1 MRYRNRCAKINAK
14 LLLILVMVTAA
25 LGVSLVAAR
34 QARRSILSKRSLTA
48 GEAAFQSQDWPA
60 AVKNYR
66 EYLGR
71 NPDNVEILKK
81 YAKALLSVRPLERPA
96 IAGAIS
102 AYRRVLQLD
111 PVDAVISE
119 KLALLYAST
128 GNTDELAYIARKRL
142 ERDPNDRNAPL
153 WLADAL
159 LQLNKR
165 SEAQQTLE
173 SFTKAVEKALE
184 NRPGKYAEYVRACA
198 RISQIITVDNSGEAG
213 TIAREW
219 LDKAVDHD
227 PNSAEARVY
236 RARFYRETPVIA
248 DMNETRRLALA
259 RKDLEVADR
268 QVTDDPRVRLFLG
281 AEWMVHGELER
292 AAAELQ
298 AADKLPQ
305 EKLEEYFLDLSG
317 WKVARFL
324 FASDLATK
332 RGALSEAV
340 ALTDEALTGLTE
352 ERHRVRILPTAVAL
366 YVATGKASE
375 ARRCL
380 NEYLDL
386 TRAQAG
392 PAESKWRLAY
402 LQALVAKAEERLY
415 AVIDV
420 LQPVMVSDASRPELW
435 RLLAEAYSRTDQS
448 RRAVVALINYLRYH
462 PRDPEMTLQLA
473 KEYLKVRDW
482 NRAFETARLAEPLNP
497 TDIVLRLLRIEASIY
512 VAAEERQTIDKARL
526 DTVSAELTQ
535 MRTDHPDRV
544 DIRILQ
550 SMIADY
556 REQPDQAE
564 RELKLAIQECKEPLR
579 AEMQLVRHYY
589 RSKRLA
595 EAVAVCRQ
603 SCKQHPE
610 VAEPWISLSSLHGAN
625 GDPNAARGCLKE
637 GLQAVVSKWEKR
649 SVGMRL
655 AQLELTS
662 GDRSTGVR
670 LLSEL
675 AAQDEYEVYA
685 RVVLLSV
692 REVREDRA
700 KAEKLIQ
707 ELHKA
712 EGESGL
718 WWRFHQ
724 ASLYLSSDD
733 WRSKQQDIIGHLQF
747 CIDSDPEWSAPVLL
761 LVDLYEKL
769 QDARRT
775 EDVCR
780 QALLRNPS
788 ATDIAD
794 RLITLLEKEGRVSDA
809 EQVLQKVEAD
819 PRVASAWH
827 VRMALRAGDFSRA
840 IDELKLRVSSDNRD
854 ADSRILLARLT
865 YWQSKDAEQAFKYLK
880 EAEAIGSSSM
890 TLTAV
895 RVAIL
900 KAEGQTQEAQR
911 VLDDCVTH
919 RNDFSAYMMRAAYLA
934 NAGDLE
940 HAEQDYRKLTTFT
953 DKGTTGY
960 ELLSSF
966 YLRSNKPDQAVTI
979 LEEGLQKYPAD
990 LRLERRLMKTL
1001 LALGRAQDRP
1011 KALTILSTLEERLP
1025 QDPELMKI
1033 RALAMLEE
1041 PTAPS
1046 REAAQKKLE
1055 SVVKLEPTAT
1065 DAHLVLIGLAL
1076 AEGKYEN
1083 ARDLAI
1089 RALGSNPNNLALL
1102 AARGRAEVALGNPR
1116 LAVEVARLVLQKDP
1130 NSTETLDV
1138 LLAAALRAKDNT
1150 LLQEARTLIGAALG
1164 RNPASGRL
1172 LLSRATVWSSLA
1184 LPQATIELAH
1194 VVLQKD
1200 PNNVTAVN
1208 VIVGAALASKD
1219 RALLEKARTMIEPL
1233 AGREPPNGQVILSWV
1248 RILAFLDLPQPAI
1261 PRLETYCRT
1270 REGSRNVIALVTLA
1284 DLYRLSGNAEQAKV
1298 RIDQAAQVDP
1308 NSQIPAQAKLL
1319 WLLSQ
1324 KRFDD
1329 LKGISSAFL
1338 SAKEQNPEI
1347 LVAAASALASSD
1359 SMELKKESLKLL
1371 EHVLTLSPT
1380 LLEARL
1386 GLASTLYQ
1394 TGDAERSKRIYEE
1407 ILKQYP
1413 NDKRALNDLAW
1424 VLQEHDHNYSKALE
1438 LANQGLSPDPND
1450 AHLLDTRGT
1459 ILANLPERLVGA
1471 KNDFQKLVDLS
1482 RDDSREKAKA
1492 LLQLGRICVKLKDPA
1507 QAGQSVEKALQ
1518 IDQKLHIFTPAEQA
1532 EIAEIMRKSGI

>member
-1 MRYRNRCAKINAK
+1 MLYSNRCGKVNVK
-14 LLLILVMVTAA
+14 LLLILVVVTVA
-25 LGVSLVAAR
+25 LGVSLVVAR
-34 QARRSILSKRSLTA
+34 QVRRSILSKRSLTA
-48 GEAAFQSQDWPA
+48 GEAAFQNQDWPA
-60 AVKNYR
+60 TVRNYR

-71 NPDNVEILKK
+71 NPDNVDILRK
-81 YAKALLSVRPLERPA
+81 YAKALLSVRPLEGPA

-102 AYRRVLQLD
+102 VYRRLLQLD
-111 PVDAVISE
+111 PVDAVASE
-119 KLALLYAST
+119 KLAMLYAGI
-128 GNTDELAYIARKRL
+128 GNAEELAYTARKRL
-142 ERDPNDRNAPL
+142 ESDPNDRNAPL

-165 SEAQQTLE
+165 QEAQQTLDR
-173 SFTKAVEKALE
+173 FAKALE
-184 NRPGKYAEYVRACA
+184 TRPGKYAEYVQACA
-198 RISQIITVDNSGEAG
+198 RLSQIMALDDSGDAK
-213 TIAREW
+213 AKALEW
-219 LDKAVDHD
+219 LNKAVRHD
-227 PNSAEARVY
+227 PDSAEARGH
-236 RARFYRETPVIA
+236 RARFYRETPAIA

-259 RKDLEVADR
+259 RQDLEVADR
-268 QVTDDPRVRLFLG
+268 QDTDDARVRLLL
-281 AEWMVHGELER
+281 AVEWMAHGELNR

-305 EKLEEYFLDLSG
+305 EKLEEYFLDING
-317 WKVARFL
+317 WRVARFL
-324 FASDLATK
+324 FASDLATR

-340 ALTDEALTGLTE
+340 TLADEALTVLTE
-352 ERHRVRILPTAVAL
+352 KRHRVRVLPTAVTL
-366 YVATGKASE
+366 YVAAGKASD

-386 TRAQAG
+386 TRAQTGA
-392 PAESKWRLAY
+392 AESKWRLAY
-402 LQALVAKAEERLY
+402 LQALVAKAEDRLY

-448 RRAVVALINYLRYH
+448 RRAVGALINYLRYY
-462 PRDPEMTLQLA
+462 PRDPEMTLQQA
-473 KEYLKVRDW
+473 KEYLKLRDW

-497 TDIVLRLLRIEASIY
+497 TDIILRLLRIEASIY
-512 VAAEERQTIDKARL
+512 IAAEERQTIDKARL
-526 DTVSAELTQ
+526 DELSAELAQ

-564 RELKLAIQECKEPLR
+564 SELKLAIQECKEPLR
-579 AEMQLVRHYY
+579 AQMQLVRHYY
-589 RSKRLA
+589 RLKRLA

-610 VAEPWISLSSLHGAN
+610 VAEPWISLSSLHAAN

-637 GLQAVVSKWEKR
+637 GLQTVVSKWEKR
-649 SVGMRL
+649 SVAMRL

-662 GDRSTGVR
+662 GDRSAGMR

-700 KAEKLIQ
+700 TAEKLIQ

-724 ASLYLSSDD
+724 ASRYLSSDD
-733 WRSKQQDIIGHLQF
+733 WRSKQQDITGYLQF

-769 QDARRT
+769 QDSRRT
-775 EDVCR
+775 EDICR
-780 QALLRNPS
+780 QALVRNPS

-794 RLITLLEKEGRVSDA
+794 RLITLLEKQGRVSDA

-854 ADSRILLARLT
+854 ADSRVLLARLT
-865 YWQSKDAEQAFKYLK
+865 YWQSKDADQAFKYLK
-880 EAEAIGSSSM
+880 EAEAIGSSSIA
-890 TLTAV
+890 LTAV

-900 KAEGQTQEAQR
+900 KAEGQAQEAQR
-911 VLDDCVTH
+911 VLDDYVTH
-919 RNDFSAYMMRAAYLA
+919 RSDFSAYMMRAAYLA
-934 NAGDLE
+934 NVGDLE
-940 HAEQDYRKLTTFT
+940 RAEQDYRKLITFA

-960 ELLSSF
+960 ELLSNF
-966 YLRSNKPDQAVTI
+966 YARSNKSDQAVTA
-979 LEEGLQKYPAD
+979 LEEGLKQYPAD
-990 LRLERRLMKTL
+990 LRLERRLIKTL
-1001 LALGRAQDRP
+1001 LLRGRTQDRQ
-1011 KALTILSTLEERLP
+1011 KALTILSVLEERLP

-1033 RALAMLEE
+1033 RALALLEE
-1041 PTAPS
+1041 PTAQS
-1046 REAAQKKLE
+1046 REAAKKKLE
-1055 SVVKLEPTAT
+1055 TVVKLEPTAA
-1065 DAHLVLIGLAL
+1065 DAHLALIGLAL
-1076 AEGKYEN
+1076 AERGYEK
-1083 ARDLAI
+1083 ARDLAV

-1102 AARGRAEVALGNPR
+1102 AARGRAEIALGNPR
-1116 LAVEVARLVLQKDP
+1116 LATEVARLAIQKDP

-1150 LLQEARTLIGAALG
+1150 LLQEARTLIGSALG
-1164 RNPASGRL
+1164 RNPPSGRL
-1172 LLSRATVWSSLA
+1172 LLARATVWSSLG

-1194 VVLQKD
+1194 MVLQKD
-1200 PNNVTAVN
+1200 PNNVAAVN
-1208 VIVGAALASKD
+1208 VIVGAALTSKD

-1248 RILAFLDLPQPAI
+1248 RVLASLDLPQTAI

-1270 REGSRNVIALVTLA
+1270 KEGSRNVGALVTLA

-1298 RIDQAAQVDP
+1298 RIDQATKTDP
-1308 NSQIPAQAKLL
+1308 NSPIPVHARLL
-1319 WLLSQ
+1319 WLVSQ
-1324 KRFDD
+1324 KRFED

-1347 LVAAASALASSD
+1347 LVAAASVLAALD
-1359 SMELKKESLKLL
+1359 SMELKKESLKLF

-1380 LLEARL
+1380 LVEARL

-1394 TGDAERSKRIYEE
+1394 TGDAERAKGIYEE
-1407 ILKQYP
+1407 LLKQHP
-1413 NDKRALNDLAW
+1413 NDKRVLNDLAW
-1424 VLQEHDHNYSKALE
+1424 VLQEHDHNYSAALE
-1438 LANQGLSPDPND
+1438 LANQGLSADPND

-1459 ILANLPERLVGA
+1459 ILANLPQRLTGA
-1471 KNDFQKLVDLS
+1471 KNDFQKLVKLS
-1482 RDDSREKAKA
+1482 PDDSREKAKS
-1492 LLQLGRICVKLKDPA
+1492 LLQLARVYVKLKDMA
-1507 QAGQSVEKALQ
+1507 QAKQSAEKALQ
-1518 IDQKLHIFTPAEQA
+1518 IDQKLHVFTLAEQA
-1532 EIAEIMRKSGI
+1532 EIAEIMRKNAP